1 MDQYVKDLFNAVK
14 NVDRKYVK
22 FRHINGLNNSQ
33 KIKDQLFFKN
43 DIEQGLI
50 DNSLLNFLESQKTE
64 IEKSLESVFCY
75 ELYYCWR
82 KFMINN
88 SGRYNDLVLN
98 GEIGKMNLSAF
109 IENYN
114 NSTNNPLFRELSL
127 ASILEKGH
135 LFPDFTLHG
144 GNNDT
149 QNQKLIVEVKTN
161 ENLTDENFKTDFYR
175 LAIFQKLYGFENVVF
190 IILNKKIRDLVSY
203 LGNVKIELV
212 NKKNFYFILKSED
225 LGYCFNLDEIS

>member
-1 MDQYVKDLFNAVK
+1 MDQYVKDLFEAVK
-14 NVDRKYVK
+14 NVDSKYVK
-22 FRHINGLNNSQ
+22 FRHIKG
-33 KIKDQLFFKN
+33 FN
-43 DIEQGLI
+43 DVLTINEQDLI
-50 DNSLLNFLESQKTE
+50 DNSLLLNFIESQKTE

-190 IILNKKIRDLVSY
+190 IILNKKT
-203 LGNVKIELV
+203 
-212 NKKNFYFILKSED
+212 
-225 LGYCFNLDEIS
+225 

>member
-1 MDQYVKDLFNAVK
+1 MKKSRKMDQYVKDLFEAVK
-14 NVDRKYVK
+14 NVDSKYVK
-22 FRHINGLNNSQ
+22 FRHIKG
-33 KIKDQLFFKN
+33 FN
-43 DIEQGLI
+43 DVLTINEQDLI
-50 DNSLLNFLESQKTE
+50 DNSLLLNFIESQKTE

-203 LGNVKIELV
+203 LENVDIELV
-212 NKKNFYFILKSED
+212 DKRNFYFILKSVDSE
-225 LGYCFNLDEIS
+225 YCFNLDEIS

>member
-1 MDQYVKDLFNAVK
+1 MKKSRKMDQYVEDLFNAVK
-14 NVDRKYVK
+14 KVDSKYVK
-22 FRHINGLNNSQ
+22 FRHIKG
-33 KIKDQLFFKN
+33 FN
-43 DIEQGLI
+43 DVLTINEQDLI
-50 DNSLLNFLESQKTE
+50 DNSILLNFIESQKTE

-203 LGNVKIELV
+203 LENVKIELV

-225 LGYCFNLDEIS
+225 LEYCFNLDEIS

>member
-1 MDQYVKDLFNAVK
+1 MKKSRKMDQYVKDLFEAVK
-14 NVDRKYVK
+14 NVDSKYVK
-22 FRHINGLNNSQ
+22 FRHIKGFYDVLTIN
-33 KIKDQLFFKN
+33 
-43 DIEQGLI
+43 EQDLI
-50 DNSLLNFLESQKTE
+50 DNSLLLNFIESQKTE

-203 LGNVKIELV
+203 LENVKIELV

-225 LGYCFNLDEIS
+225 LEYCFNLDEIS

>member
-1 MDQYVKDLFNAVK
+1 MKKSRKMDQYVKDLFEAVK
-14 NVDRKYVK
+14 NVDSKYVK
-22 FRHINGLNNSQ
+22 FRHIKG
-33 KIKDQLFFKN
+33 FN
-43 DIEQGLI
+43 DVLTINEQDLI
-50 DNSLLNFLESQKTE
+50 DNSLLLNFIESQKTE

-190 IILNKKIRDLVSY
+190 IMSQT
-203 LGNVKIELV
+203 
-212 NKKNFYFILKSED
+212 KNI
-225 LGYCFNLDEIS
+225 

>member
-1 MDQYVKDLFNAVK
+1 MKKSRKMDQYVKDLFEAVK
-14 NVDRKYVK
+14 NVDSKYVK
-22 FRHINGLNNSQ
+22 FRHIKG
-33 KIKDQLFFKN
+33 FN
-43 DIEQGLI
+43 DVLTINEQDLI
-50 DNSLLNFLESQKTE
+50 DNSLLLNFIESQKTE

>member
-1 MDQYVKDLFNAVK
+1 MKKSRKMDQYVKDLFEAVK
-14 NVDRKYVK
+14 NVDSKYVK
-22 FRHINGLNNSQ
+22 FRHIKG
-33 KIKDQLFFKN
+33 FN
-43 DIEQGLI
+43 DVLTINEQDLI
-50 DNSLLNFLESQKTE
+50 DNSLLLNFIESQKTE

-144 GNNDT
+144 GNNNT

>member
-1 MDQYVKDLFNAVK
+1 MSRKMDQYVKDLFEAVK
-14 NVDRKYVK
+14 NVDSKYVK
-22 FRHINGLNNSQ
+22 FRHIKG
-33 KIKDQLFFKN
+33 FN
-43 DIEQGLI
+43 DVLTINEQDLI
-50 DNSLLNFLESQKTE
+50 DNSLLLNFIESQKTE

>member
-1 MDQYVKDLFNAVK
+1 MQKSRKMDQYVKDLFEAVK
-14 NVDRKYVK
+14 NVDSKYVK
-22 FRHINGLNNSQ
+22 FRHIKG
-33 KIKDQLFFKN
+33 FN
-43 DIEQGLI
+43 DVLTINEQDLI
-50 DNSLLNFLESQKTE
+50 DNSLLLNFIESQKTE

>member
-1 MDQYVKDLFNAVK
+1 MKKSRKMDQYVKDLFEAVK
-14 NVDRKYVK
+14 NVDSKYVK
-22 FRHINGLNNSQ
+22 FRHIKG
-33 KIKDQLFFKN
+33 FN
-43 DIEQGLI
+43 DVLTINEQDLI
-50 DNSLLNFLESQKTE
+50 DNSLLLNFIESQKTE

-190 IILNKKIRDLVSY
+190 INLQNQPF
-203 LGNVKIELV
+203 G
-212 NKKNFYFILKSED
+212 FFI
-225 LGYCFNLDEIS
+225 ISPNG

>member
-1 MDQYVKDLFNAVK
+1 MKKSRKMDQYVKDLFEAVK
-14 NVDRKYVK
+14 NVDSKYVK
-22 FRHINGLNNSQ
+22 FRHIKG
-33 KIKDQLFFKN
+33 FN
-43 DIEQGLI
+43 DVLTINEQDLI
-50 DNSLLNFLESQKTE
+50 DNSLLLNFIESQKTE

-127 ASILEKGH
+127 TSILEKGH

-161 ENLTDENFKTDFYR
+161 ENLTNENFKTDFYR

-190 IILNKKIRDLVSY
+190 IILNKKIKDLVSY
-203 LGNVKIELV
+203 LENVDIELV
-212 NKKNFYFILKSED
+212 DKRNFYFILKSVDSE
-225 LGYCFNLDEIS
+225 YCFNLDEIG

>member
-1 MDQYVKDLFNAVK
+1 MKKSRKMDQYVKDLFEAVK
-14 NVDRKYVK
+14 NVDSKYVK
-22 FRHINGLNNSQ
+22 FRHIKG
-33 KIKDQLFFKN
+33 FN
-43 DIEQGLI
+43 DVLTINEQDLI
-50 DNSLLNFLESQKTE
+50 DNSLLLNFIESQKTE

-190 IILNKKIRDLVSY
+190 IILNKM
-203 LGNVKIELV
+203 
-212 NKKNFYFILKSED
+212 
-225 LGYCFNLDEIS
+225 

>member
-1 MDQYVKDLFNAVK
+1 MKKSRKMDQYVKDLFEAVK
-14 NVDRKYVK
+14 NVDSKYVK
-22 FRHINGLNNSQ
+22 FRHIKG
-33 KIKDQLFFKN
+33 FN
-43 DIEQGLI
+43 DVLTINEQDLI
-50 DNSLLNFLESQKTE
+50 DNSLLLNFIESQKTE

-114 NSTNNPLFRELSL
+114 NSTNNPLFGELSI

>member
-1 MDQYVKDLFNAVK
+1 MKKSRKMDQYVEDLFEAVK
-14 NVDRKYVK
+14 NVDSKYVK
-22 FRHINGLNNSQ
+22 FRHIKG
-33 KIKDQLFFKN
+33 FN
-43 DIEQGLI
+43 DVLTINEQDLI
-50 DNSLLNFLESQKTE
+50 DNSLLLNFIESQKTE

>member
-1 MDQYVKDLFNAVK
+1 MKKSRKMDQYVKDLFEAVK
-14 NVDRKYVK
+14 NVDSKYVK
-22 FRHINGLNNSQ
+22 FRHIKG
-33 KIKDQLFFKN
+33 FN
-43 DIEQGLI
+43 DVLTINEQDLI
-50 DNSLLNFLESQKTE
+50 DNSLLLNFIESQKTE

-98 GEIGKMNLSAF
+98 GEIGKINLSAF

>member
-1 MDQYVKDLFNAVK
+1 MKKSRKMDQYVKDLFEAVK
-14 NVDRKYVK
+14 NVDSKYVK
-22 FRHINGLNNSQ
+22 FRHIKG
-33 KIKDQLFFKN
+33 FN
-43 DIEQGLI
+43 DVLTINEQDLI
-50 DNSLLNFLESQKTE
+50 DNSLLLNFIESQKTE

-127 ASILEKGH
+127 TSILEKGH

>member
-1 MDQYVKDLFNAVK
+1 MKKSRKMDQYVKDLFEAVK
-14 NVDRKYVK
+14 NVDSKYVK
-22 FRHINGLNNSQ
+22 FRHIKG
-33 KIKDQLFFKN
+33 FN
-43 DIEQGLI
+43 DVLTINEQDLI
-50 DNSLLNFLESQKTE
+50 DNSLLLNFIESQKTE

-190 IILNKKIRDLVSY
+190 IILNKKIRAL
-203 LGNVKIELV
+203 
-212 NKKNFYFILKSED
+212 
-225 LGYCFNLDEIS
+225 C

>member
-1 MDQYVKDLFNAVK
+1 
-14 NVDRKYVK
+14 
-22 FRHINGLNNSQ
+22 
-33 KIKDQLFFKN
+33 
-43 DIEQGLI
+43 
-50 DNSLLNFLESQKTE
+50 
-64 IEKSLESVFCY
+64 
-75 ELYYCWR
+75 
-82 KFMINN
+82 MINN

-149 QNQKLIVEVKTN
+149 QNQKLIVE
-161 ENLTDENFKTDFYR
+161 
-175 LAIFQKLYGFENVVF
+175 
-190 IILNKKIRDLVSY
+190 IRDLVSY

>member
-1 MDQYVKDLFNAVK
+1 MFHHFQ
-14 NVDRKYVK
+14 NVDSKYVK
-22 FRHINGLNNSQ
+22 FRHIKG
-33 KIKDQLFFKN
+33 FN
-43 DIEQGLI
+43 DVLTINEQDLI
-50 DNSLLNFLESQKTE
+50 DNSLLLNFIESQKTE

-127 ASILEKGH
+127 A
-135 LFPDFTLHG
+135 
-144 GNNDT
+144 
-149 QNQKLIVEVKTN
+149 
-161 ENLTDENFKTDFYR
+161 
-175 LAIFQKLYGFENVVF
+175 
-190 IILNKKIRDLVSY
+190 
-203 LGNVKIELV
+203 
-212 NKKNFYFILKSED
+212 
-225 LGYCFNLDEIS
+225 

>member
-1 MDQYVKDLFNAVK
+1 MDQYVKDLFEAVK
-14 NVDRKYVK
+14 NVDSKYVK
-22 FRHINGLNNSQ
+22 FRHIKG
-33 KIKDQLFFKN
+33 FN
-43 DIEQGLI
+43 DVLTINEQDLI
-50 DNSLLNFLESQKTE
+50 DNSLLLNFIESQKTE

-203 LGNVKIELV
+203 LGNVKIELDR
-212 NKKNFYFILKSED
+212 KSVV
-225 LGYCFNLDEIS
+225 

>member
-1 MDQYVKDLFNAVK
+1 MKKSRKMDQYVKDLFEAVK
-14 NVDRKYVK
+14 NVDSKYVK
-22 FRHINGLNNSQ
+22 FRHIKG
-33 KIKDQLFFKN
+33 FN
-43 DIEQGLI
+43 DVLTINEQDLI
-50 DNSLLNFLESQKTE
+50 DNSLLLNFIESQKTE

-203 LGNVKIELV
+203 LENVKIELV
-212 NKKNFYFILKSED
+212 DKENFYFILKSED
-225 LGYCFNLDEIS
+225 LEYCFNLDEIS

>member
-1 MDQYVKDLFNAVK
+1 MKKSRKMDQYVKDLFEAVK
-14 NVDRKYVK
+14 NVDSKYVK
-22 FRHINGLNNSQ
+22 FRHIKG
-33 KIKDQLFFKN
+33 FN
-43 DIEQGLI
+43 DVLTINEQDLI
-50 DNSLLNFLESQKTE
+50 DNSLLLNFIESQKTE

-203 LGNVKIELV
+203 LENVKIELV

>member
-1 MDQYVKDLFNAVK
+1 MKKSRKMDQYVKDLFEAVK
-14 NVDRKYVK
+14 NVDSKYVK
-22 FRHINGLNNSQ
+22 FRHIKG
-33 KIKDQLFFKN
+33 FN
-43 DIEQGLI
+43 DVLTINEQDLI
-50 DNSLLNFLESQKTE
+50 DNSLLLNFIESQKTE

-98 GEIGKMNLSAF
+98 GEIGKVNLSAF

>member
-1 MDQYVKDLFNAVK
+1 MKKSRKMDQYVKDLFEAVK
-14 NVDRKYVK
+14 NVDSKYVK
-22 FRHINGLNNSQ
+22 FRHIKG
-33 KIKDQLFFKN
+33 FN
-43 DIEQGLI
+43 DVLTINEQDLI
-50 DNSLLNFLESQKTE
+50 DNSLLLNFIESQKTE

-88 SGRYNDLVLN
+88 SGRYDDLVLN

-114 NSTNNPLFRELSL
+114 NSRNNPLFRELSL